1 MVLRMIKCKQKIS
14 GGFRSV
20 ESAQNFAK
28 PVPARNIAQPITDT
42 AAIWKQ
48 EEYHKTE
55 HQAFGSNNS
64 IHNCL
69 FLITF

>member
-1 MVLRMIKCKQKIS
+1 MIKCKQKIS

-42 AAIWKQ
+42 AAI
-48 EEYHKTE
+48 
-55 HQAFGSNNS
+55 
-64 IHNCL
+64 
-69 FLITF
+69 